1 LTKCLESL
9 SDRERRVLELRFGL
23 NGEPPRALDEIGRAF
38 LVSRERVRQIE
49 NQSLKKLRSL
59 AESQKLGDVA

>member
-1 LTKCLESL
+1 M
-9 SDRERRVLELRFGL
+9 RFGL
-23 NGEPPRALDEIGRAF
+23 NGEPPRSLDEIGQAF
-38 LVSRERVRQIE
+38 NVSRERVRQIE